1 MRQSELFAKSE
12 RAFPKDE
19 ISLNA
24 KLLVRAGFIRKLSA
38 GVYAYLPLGWRV
50 IQNIARIVREEM
62 NAIGGQELFL
72 PAMVEKKYLDATKR
86 WDLEIGFEIKGK
98 KEQEANFTLGW
109 THEEVLAHIA
119 SKFVS
124 SYRDLPFYAY
134 QIQTKFR
141 NELRAQS
148 GLLRGREFL
157 MKDLYSF
164 HTSEKDLF
172 EYYDKV
178 KDAYFKIFERCGLT
192 AYYTVA
198 SGGDFTIS
206 NTHEF
211 QVLADVGEDTIFL
224 CEKCGYAENSEISEF
239 KEGAKCSKC
248 GGRVKKATAIE
259 VGNIF
264 PLGTKYS
271 DAFGFAFVDEGG
283 FRKPVVMGSY
293 GIGIG
298 RVMGTI
304 AEVESDKEGLVWPES
319 VAPFAVHLLEL
330 KGASGKKIY
339 EDLQKIGI
347 EVLYDERD
355 ISPGEKLVDSALL
368 GIPYRAVVSP
378 KTEGKIE
385 VKKRKEEK
393 AQLLT
398 ADQTIKMIQGTR
410 SGS

>member
-19 ISLNA
+19 VSLNA

-62 NAIGGQELFL
+62 NAVGGQELFL

-86 WDLEIGFEIKGK
+86 WDLEVGFEVRGK
-98 KEQEANFTLGW
+98 KEREANFTLGW

-164 HTSEKDLF
+164 HASEKDLF
-172 EYYDKV
+172 EYYERV
-178 KDAYFKIFERCGLT
+178 KAAYFKVFERCGLT
-192 AYYTVA
+192 SYYTVA

-224 CEKCGYAENSEISEF
+224 CEACRYAENSEITKLE
-239 KEGAKCSKC
+239 EGAKCPTC
-248 GGRVKKATAIE
+248 GGKVKKASAIE

-271 DAFGFAFVDEGG
+271 DAFGFTFVDEDGG
-283 FRKPVVMGSY
+283 RKPVVMGSY

-304 AEVESDKEGLVWPES
+304 AEVMSDKEGLVWPES

-330 KGASGKKIY
+330 NGASAKKIY
-339 EDLQKIGI
+339 GDLQKIGI

-355 ISPGEKLVDSALL
+355 VSAGEKLIDSALL
-368 GIPYRAVVSP
+368 GIPWRAVVSP

-385 VKKRKEEK
+385 IKKRTESKT
-393 AQLLT
+393 QLL
-398 ADQTIKMIQGTR
+398 DFEEMLKMIREAHT
-410 SGS
+410 GS